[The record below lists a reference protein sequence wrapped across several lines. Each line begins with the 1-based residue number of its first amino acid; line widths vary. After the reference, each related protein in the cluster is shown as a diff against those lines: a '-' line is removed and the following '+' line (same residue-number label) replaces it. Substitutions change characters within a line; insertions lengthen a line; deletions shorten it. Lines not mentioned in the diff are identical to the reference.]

1 MKRERKKNHK
11 PLVLSNS
18 DFENLN
24 WNDLLGCYIHVMS

>member
-1 MKRERKKNHK
+1 MKRERKKNYK

-24 WNDLLGCYIHVMS
+24 WIGLLGRYIHAMN